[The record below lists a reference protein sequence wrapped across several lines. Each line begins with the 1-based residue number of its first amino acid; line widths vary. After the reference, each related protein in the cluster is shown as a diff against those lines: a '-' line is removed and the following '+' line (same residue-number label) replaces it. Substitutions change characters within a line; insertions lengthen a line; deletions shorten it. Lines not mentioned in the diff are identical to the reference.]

1 MKRQIDGIIRLAR
14 YKEYLWFVIVT
25 TLLGVAAGKGTFGI
39 PLMAVLV
46 ANWLAVGFAFMIND
60 VEDAPDDAL
69 DPAKVNRNPVSAGHL
84 SVRVAQAASFSV
96 AVVSAAI
103 YLLLGLWPFII
114 GVACLAIGHLY
125 SWRRIRLKS
134 IPFVDLAS
142 HGLMLA
148 GLQFLAGYFTFTP
161 SPDGKWVFPFLFIVS
176 ISLYGELF
184 NEMRDL
190 EGDLKAG
197 VTHTASLLGPRVTH
211 WLMMGLL
218 LIGAS
223 CGVITIFFIDLIP
236 AWVIVLLVVLAAI
249 LILPPLLKVR
259 RHHTAMELQAPFQVP
274 IQIAGAV
281 ALSVWFVGP
290 WLDSLLHLGL
300 F

>member
-1 MKRQIDGIIRLAR
+1 MKKQIDGIIRLAR

-25 TLLGVAAGKGTFGI
+25 TLLGAAAGKGSFGI
-39 PLMAVLV
+39 PLVAVLV

-69 DPAKVNRNPVSAGHL
+69 NPAKVNRNPVSAGHL

-114 GVACLAIGHLY
+114 GASCLAIGHLY
-125 SWRRIRLKS
+125 SWRRIRLKA

-148 GLQFLAGYFTFTP
+148 GLQFLAAYFTFTP
-161 SPDGKWVFPFLFIVS
+161 RPDGQWIFPFVFIVA

-190 EGDLKAG
+190 EGDLEAG

-211 WLMMGLL
+211 WLMMALL
-218 LIGAS
+218 LIGTG
-223 CGVITIFFIDLIP
+223 CGIVTIFFSGLIP
-236 AWVIVLLVVLAAI
+236 TWVVLLMIGLAAI
-249 LILPPLLKVR
+249 LILPPLLRVR
-259 RHHTAMELQAPFQVP
+259 RHHSALELQAPFQMP
-274 IQIAGAV
+274 IQIAGAI
-281 ALSVWFVGP
+281 ALAVWFVGP
-290 WLDSLLHLGL
+290 WLDALLRLGL